1 MGIRLNRPNC
11 RTVDVVVGRVVDSVV
26 SVAVAVA
33 VALMVVALAEVVLV
47 VMFTGE
53 VVTVVLRSSVEDGVV
68 VIMATGVAGV
78 VGTVIVGISPMA
90 SSLFDGRMKVGST
103 ATFFLPSKRA
113 APAWAAILT
122 MGSAGLVRRRKS
134 ASCRLVDGVVE
145 LVVDSVVT
153 VVLVA
158 SVEVVPLVA

>member
-1 MGIRLNRPNC
+1 
-11 RTVDVVVGRVVDSVV
+11 
-26 SVAVAVA
+26 
-33 VALMVVALAEVVLV
+33 
-47 VMFTGE
+47 
-53 VVTVVLRSSVEDGVV
+53 
-68 VIMATGVAGV
+68 
-78 VGTVIVGISPMA
+78 MA
-90 SSLFDGRMKVGST
+90 SSLFDGRMKVGT

>member
-90 SSLFDGRMKVGST
+90 SSLFDGWMKVGT

>member
-33 VALMVVALAEVVLV
+33 VALMVVVLV

-90 SSLFDGRMKVGST
+90 SSLFDGRMKVGT

-113 APAWAAILT
+113 APAWAAFLT

>member
-90 SSLFDGRMKVGST
+90 SSLFDGRMKVGT